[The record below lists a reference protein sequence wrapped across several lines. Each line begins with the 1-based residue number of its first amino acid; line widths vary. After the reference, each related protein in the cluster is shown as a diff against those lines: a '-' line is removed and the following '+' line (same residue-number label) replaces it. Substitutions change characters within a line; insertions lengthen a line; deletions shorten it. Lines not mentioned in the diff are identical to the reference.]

1 VPPILASLTA
11 AAIAFAP
18 SNHAATPGPVA
29 QRAPSST
36 NAARVHLSTLESQ
49 LLGQI
54 NNLRARHGLRRLRLS
69 HGLTTAAVQHS
80 ASMAQKGYFAHESA
94 DGSSF
99 FRRIAYY
106 YPYRGYSRWSAGENI
121 LYSTPDIDSGAALRL
136 WLNSPEHRANLLSR
150 SWREIGLGAFHSTS
164 APGVYNGD
172 AVTVVTADF
181 GVRY

>member
-1 VPPILASLTA
+1 MQPVLASLTA

-18 SNHAATPGPVA
+18 SNHAATNRPAA
-29 QRAPSST
+29 QKASSTT

-54 NNLRARHGLRRLRLS
+54 NTLRARHGLRRLRLS
-69 HGLTTAAVQHS
+69 PGLTAAAGQHS

-99 FRRIAYY
+99 FKRIASY
-106 YPYRGYSRWSAGENI
+106 YPYRGYSRWSAGANI
-121 LYSTPDIDSGAALRL
+121 LYSTPDIDSAASLRL
-136 WLNSPEHRANLLSR
+136 WMNSPEHRANLLSR
-150 SWREIGLGAFHSTS
+150 SWRDIGLGAFHAAS

>member
-1 VPPILASLTA
+1 VQPVLASLTA

-18 SNHAATPGPVA
+18 SNHAATQRSAA
-29 QRAPSST
+29 QKALSSSNT
-36 NAARVHLSTLESQ
+36 ANVHLSSLEAQ

-54 NNLRARHGLRRLRLS
+54 NTLRVRYGLRRLRLS
-69 HGLTTAAVQHS
+69 PGLTAAASQHS

-99 FRRIAYY
+99 FKRIAFY
-106 YPYRGYSRWSAGENI
+106 YPYRGYNKWSAGENI
-121 LYSTPDIDSGAALRL
+121 LYSTPDIDSGGALRL
-136 WLNSPEHRANLLSR
+136 WMNSPEHRANLLSR
-150 SWREIGLGAFHSTS
+150 SWREIGLGAVHSSS

>member
-1 VPPILASLTA
+1 MHPVFASLTA

-18 SNHAATPGPVA
+18 SNHTANRSTTA
-29 QRAPSST
+29 QKAQSGT
-36 NAARVHLSTLESQ
+36 YAVRVHLSSLESQ

-54 NNLRARHGLRRLRLS
+54 NAMRARHGLRRLRLS
-69 HGLTTAAVQHS
+69 PGLTAAASQHS

-99 FRRIAYY
+99 FKRIASYY
-106 YPYRGYSRWSAGENI
+106 TYRGYSRWSAGENI
-121 LYSTPDIDSGAALRL
+121 LYSTPDIESGAALRL
-136 WLNSPEHRANLLSR
+136 WMNSPEHRANLLSR
-150 SWREIGLGAFHSTS
+150 SWREIGLGAFHSS
-164 APGVYNGD
+164 DAPGVYNGD

>member
-1 VPPILASLTA
+1 MPPVLASLTA

-18 SNHAATPGPVA
+18 SNHAATPRAVA

-54 NNLRARHGLRRLRLS
+54 NTLRARHGLRRLRLS
-69 HGLTTAAVQHS
+69 RGLTAAAAQHS
-80 ASMAQKGYFAHESA
+80 ASMTQKGYFAHESA

-99 FRRIAYY
+99 FKRIASY

-136 WLNSPEHRANLLSR
+136 WMNSPEHRVNLLSR

-181 GVRY
+181 GVRH

>member
-1 VPPILASLTA
+1 VQPVLASLTA
-11 AAIAFAP
+11 AAVAFAP
-18 SNHAATPGPVA
+18 SNHAASHRPA
-29 QRAPSST
+29 ALKAPSST

-54 NNLRARHGLRRLRLS
+54 NVLRARHGLRRLRLS
-69 HGLTTAAVQHS
+69 PGLTAAAAQHS

-99 FRRIAYY
+99 FKRIAYY
-106 YPYRGYSRWSAGENI
+106 YPYRGFGRWSAGENI
-121 LYSTPDIDSGAALRL
+121 LYSTPDIDSGGALRL

-150 SWREIGLGAFHSTS
+150 SWREIGLGAFHAAS

>member
-1 VPPILASLTA
+1 VQPVLASLTA
-11 AAIAFAP
+11 AAIAFVP
-18 SNHAATPGPVA
+18 SNHAASARPAA
-29 QRAPSST
+29 QKAPSST
-36 NAARVHLSTLESQ
+36 NAVRVHLSTLESQ

-54 NNLRARHGLRRLRLS
+54 NTLRGRHGLRRLRLS
-69 HGLTTAAVQHS
+69 PGLTTAAAQHS

-99 FRRIAYY
+99 SKRIAFY

-121 LYSTPDIDSGAALRL
+121 LYSTPDLDSGGALRL
-136 WLNSPEHRANLLSR
+136 WMHSPEHRANLLSR
-150 SWREIGLGAFHSTS
+150 SWREIGLGAVHSAS

>member
-1 VPPILASLTA
+1 VQPVLASLTA

-18 SNHAATPGPVA
+18 SNHAASRPAA
-29 QRAPSST
+29 QKAQSST
-36 NAARVHLSTLESQ
+36 SAARVHLSTLESQ

-54 NNLRARHGLRRLRLS
+54 NTLRARHGLRRLRLS
-69 HGLTTAAVQHS
+69 PGLTAAAGQHS

-99 FRRIAYY
+99 FKRIASY

-121 LYSTPDIDSGAALRL
+121 LYSTPDIDSAASLRL
-136 WLNSPEHRANLLSR
+136 WMNSPEHRANLLSR
-150 SWREIGLGAFHSTS
+150 RWRDIGLGALHAAS

>member
-1 VPPILASLTA
+1 VQHILASLTA

-18 SNHAATPGPVA
+18 SNHASTQRGAA
-29 QRAPSST
+29 QKAPSST
-36 NAARVHLSTLESQ
+36 NTTSVHLSSLATQ

-54 NNLRARHGLRRLRLS
+54 NTLRARYGLRRLRLS
-69 HGLTTAAVQHS
+69 PGLTAAASQHS

-99 FRRIAYY
+99 FKRIAYY
-106 YPYRGYSRWSAGENI
+106 YSYRGYSSWSAGENI
-121 LYSTPDIDSGAALRL
+121 LYSTPDIDSGGALRL
-136 WLNSPEHRANLLSR
+136 WMNSPEHRANLLNR
-150 SWREIGLGAFHSTS
+150 SWREIGLGAFHSSS

-181 GVRY
+181 GFRY

>member
-1 VPPILASLTA
+1 VQPVIASLTA

-18 SNHAATPGPVA
+18 SNHAANPRPSA
-29 QRAPSST
+29 QKVPASS
-36 NAARVHLSTLESQ
+36 NAARVHLSALESQ
-49 LLGQI
+49 LLGQVNI
-54 NNLRARHGLRRLRLS
+54 LRVRHGLRRLRVS
-69 HGLTTAAVQHS
+69 PGLTAAATQHS

-99 FRRIAYY
+99 FKRIAYY
-106 YPYRGYSRWSAGENI
+106 YPYRGFGRWSAGENI
-121 LYSTPDIDSGAALRL
+121 LYSTPDIDSGGALRL

-150 SWREIGLGAFHSTS
+150 SWREIGLGAFHAAS

>member
-1 VPPILASLTA
+1 VQPVIASLTA

-18 SNHAATPGPVA
+18 SNHAANPRPAA
-29 QRAPSST
+29 QKVPSSS
-36 NAARVHLSTLESQ
+36 NAALVRLSAIESQ
-49 LLGQI
+49 LLAQV
-54 NNLRARHGLRRLRLS
+54 NTLRVRHGLRRLRIS
-69 HGLTTAAVQHS
+69 RGLTAAASQHS

-99 FRRIAYY
+99 FKRIAYY
-106 YPYRGYSRWSAGENI
+106 YPYRGYGRWSAGENI
-121 LYSTPDIDSGAALRL
+121 LYSTPDIDSSAALRL
-136 WLNSPEHRANLLSR
+136 WMNSPEHRANLLSR
-150 SWREIGLGAFHSTS
+150 SWREIGLGAFHSSS

>member
-1 VPPILASLTA
+1 VQPVLASLTA

-18 SNHAATPGPVA
+18 SNHAATNRPAA
-29 QRAPSST
+29 QKASSTT

-54 NNLRARHGLRRLRLS
+54 NTLRARHGLRRLRLS
-69 HGLTTAAVQHS
+69 PGLSRAATQHS
-80 ASMAQKGYFAHESA
+80 DSMAQKGYFAHESA

-99 FRRIAYY
+99 FKRIAYY

-121 LYSTPDIDSGAALRL
+121 LYSTPDIDSAASLRL
-136 WLNSPEHRANLLSR
+136 WMNSPEHRANLLSR
-150 SWREIGLGAFHSTS
+150 SWREIGLGAFHAAS

>member
-1 VPPILASLTA
+1 MLATLTA
-11 AAIAFAP
+11 AALAFAP
-18 SNHAATPGPVA
+18 SSHAANRRPTA

-36 NAARVHLSTLESQ
+36 NTARVHLSTLESQ

-54 NNLRARHGLRRLRLS
+54 NTLRARHGLRRLRLS
-69 HGLTTAAVQHS
+69 PGLTAAAAQHS

-99 FRRIAYY
+99 FKRIAYY
-106 YPYRGYSRWSAGENI
+106 YPYRSYSRWSAGENI

-136 WLNSPEHRANLLSR
+136 WMNSPEHRANLLSR
-150 SWREIGLGAFHSTS
+150 SWREIGLGAVHSGS

>member
-1 VPPILASLTA
+1 MQPVLASLTA

-18 SNHAATPGPVA
+18 STHAASSRPAA
-29 QRAPSST
+29 QKSPSST
-36 NAARVHLSTLESQ
+36 SGTSVHLSTLESQ

-54 NNLRARHGLRRLRLS
+54 NALRARHGLRRLRLS
-69 HGLTTAAVQHS
+69 PGLTSAAAQHS

-99 FRRIAYY
+99 FKRIAYY
-106 YPYRGYSRWSAGENI
+106 YPYRGYNRWSAGENI
-121 LYSTPDIDSGAALRL
+121 LYSTPDIDSGASLRL
-136 WLNSPEHRANLLSR
+136 WMNSPEHRANLLSR
-150 SWREIGLGAFHSTS
+150 SWCEIGLGAVHSSS

>member
-1 VPPILASLTA
+1 MQPVLASLTA

-18 SNHAATPGPVA
+18 SNHAASRPTA
-29 QRAPSST
+29 QKAQSST
-36 NAARVHLSTLESQ
+36 SAARVHLSTLESQ

-54 NNLRARHGLRRLRLS
+54 NTLRARHGLRRLRLAP
-69 HGLTTAAVQHS
+69 GLTAAAVQHS

-99 FRRIAYY
+99 FKRIAYY
-106 YPYRGYSRWSAGENI
+106 YPYRHYSRWSAGENI

-136 WLNSPEHRANLLSR
+136 WMNSPEHRANLLSR
-150 SWREIGLGAFHSTS
+150 SWREIGLGAFHSAD
-164 APGVYNGD
+164 APGIYNGD

>member
-1 VPPILASLTA
+1 MQPVLASLTA
-11 AAIAFAP
+11 AAIAVAP
-18 SNHAATPGPVA
+18 SNHAASRPTA
-29 QRAPSST
+29 QKAQSST
-36 NAARVHLSTLESQ
+36 SAARVHLSTLESQ

-54 NNLRARHGLRRLRLS
+54 NTLRARHGLRRLRLAP
-69 HGLTTAAVQHS
+69 GLTAAAVQHS

-99 FRRIAYY
+99 FKRIASY

-121 LYSTPDIDSGAALRL
+121 LYSTPDIDSAASLRL
-136 WLNSPEHRANLLSR
+136 WMNSPEHRANLLSR
-150 SWREIGLGAFHSTS
+150 SWREIGLGAFHAAS